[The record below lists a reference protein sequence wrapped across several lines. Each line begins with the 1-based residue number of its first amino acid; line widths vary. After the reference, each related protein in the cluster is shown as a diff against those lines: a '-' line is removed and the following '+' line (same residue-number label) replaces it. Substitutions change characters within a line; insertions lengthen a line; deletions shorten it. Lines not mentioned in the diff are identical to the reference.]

1 MLLIKASGSE
11 ETPLASNKPAQKAG
25 AVNKNLGTRCWLVPL
40 MFERILNVL
49 WCLLGLATMVN
60 SWSMGLTGSFGPE
73 SGFFPFICGA
83 LITLCGLGLLFK
95 GAKTAAPNPEW
106 PRAAALF
113 RILGVV
119 AGLVAMAATLPYLGF
134 AVASSVTTFVLLQTV
149 ERSRLVESLIITVV
163 SVAVVM
169 LVFGRL
175 LGMNLPR
182 GPWGW

>member
-1 MLLIKASGSE
+1 
-11 ETPLASNKPAQKAG
+11 
-25 AVNKNLGTRCWLVPL
+25 
-40 MFERILNVL
+40 MFERILNVF

-60 SWSMGLTGSFGPE
+60 SWSLGLTGSFGPE

-83 LITLCGLGLLFK
+83 LITVCGLGLLFK
-95 GAKTAAPNPEW
+95 ASSTVAPNPDW
-106 PRAAALF
+106 PRAAALG

-119 AGLVAMAATLPYLGF
+119 AGLIAMAATLPYLGF
-134 AVASSVTTFVLLQTV
+134 AVSSALTTFVLLQTV
-149 ERSRLVESLIITVV
+149 ERSRLIESLIITVS
-163 SVAVVM
+163 SVVVVM

>member
-1 MLLIKASGSE
+1 
-11 ETPLASNKPAQKAG
+11 
-25 AVNKNLGTRCWLVPL
+25 

-49 WCLLGLATMVN
+49 WCLLGLATMAN

-83 LITLCGLGLLFK
+83 LITVCGLGLLLK
-95 GAKTAAPNPEW
+95 GKKDAVLKPDW
-106 PRAAALF
+106 PRAAALG
-113 RILGVV
+113 RISGVV
-119 AGLVAMAATLPYLGF
+119 AGLIAMAATLPYLGF
-134 AVASSVTTFVLLQTV
+134 AVASSLTTFVLLQTI
-149 ERSRLVESLIITVV
+149 ERSRLVESLIITLF

>member
-1 MLLIKASGSE
+1 ML
-11 ETPLASNKPAQKAG
+11 
-25 AVNKNLGTRCWLVPL
+25 PL

-73 SGFFPFICGA
+73 SGLFPFICGA
-83 LITLCGLGLLFK
+83 IITACGFGLLFK
-95 GAKTAAPNPEW
+95 GSKEAAPNPDW
-106 PRAAALF
+106 PRAGALG
-113 RILGVV
+113 RVLGVV
-119 AGLVAMAATLPYLGF
+119 AGLIAMAATLPYLGF
-134 AVASSVTTFVLLQTV
+134 AVASSLTTFVLLQTV
-149 ERSRLVESLIITVV
+149 ERSRLVESVMITVV
-163 SVAVVM
+163 SVTVVM